1 MSRWFDILYRQK
13 PVTGK
18 GAVNGPSAHAPA
30 PEVPSP
36 SRMLTDEDCIGG
48 SAIYEKPTALLSGI
62 PNRWSLE
69 IQKIVFHL
77 RPEVRDESA
86 PHHIVFSGMQKSSG
100 TTTLS
105 YLVAHHLATERN
117 DQRVLYV
124 DFNPSITAS
133 PPAGLDQAFLIGQEV
148 PDDCFS
154 DIRSTLTSL
163 SIRPGG
169 QHSVSV
175 TSGWLNEFMAIAKRH
190 FNWIIFD
197 CPPFFTTPETYSAA
211 KECDGVVLVL
221 RSGETRHPAIKA
233 LVSDLESLGI
243 VIIGT
248 VLNFRQYPL
257 PKWLL
262 RYV

>member
-13 PVTGK
+13 PTEPKADKKPV
-18 GAVNGPSAHAPA
+18 A
-30 PEVPSP
+30 PESGPV
-36 SRMLTDEDCIGG
+36 RQLTDADCLGG
-48 SAIYEKPTALLSGI
+48 SAIYEKPGALSGI

-86 PHHIVFSGMQKSSG
+86 PHHIVFSGMQKTSG

-124 DFNPSITAS
+124 DFNPSISAS
-133 PPAGLDQAFLIGQEV
+133 PPSGLDQAFMIGQEV
-148 PDDCFS
+148 PDDCFA

-169 QHSVSV
+169 QHSV
-175 TSGWLNEFMAIAKRH
+175 L
-190 FNWIIFD
+190 
-197 CPPFFTTPETYSAA
+197 
-211 KECDGVVLVL
+211 
-221 RSGETRHPAIKA
+221 
-233 LVSDLESLGI
+233 
-243 VIIGT
+243 
-248 VLNFRQYPL
+248 
-257 PKWLL
+257 
-262 RYV
+262 